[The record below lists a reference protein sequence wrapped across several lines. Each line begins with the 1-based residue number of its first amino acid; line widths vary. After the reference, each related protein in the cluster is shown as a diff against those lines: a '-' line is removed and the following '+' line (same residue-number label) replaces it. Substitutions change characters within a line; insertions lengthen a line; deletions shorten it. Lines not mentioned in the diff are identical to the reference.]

1 MKCSS
6 MYSKST
12 VVIQN
17 YFTGIDVKFSQK
29 LAPLKTLLIVYLSC
43 NQNIK
48 FYIFS
53 WEFNNFYCVVP
64 YYGKGRLHESDA
76 N

>member
-1 MKCSS
+1 MLSNVTMKCSS

-29 LAPLKTLLIVYLSC
+29 LAPLKTI
-43 NQNIK
+43 
-48 FYIFS
+48 
-53 WEFNNFYCVVP
+53 
-64 YYGKGRLHESDA
+64 
-76 N
+76 